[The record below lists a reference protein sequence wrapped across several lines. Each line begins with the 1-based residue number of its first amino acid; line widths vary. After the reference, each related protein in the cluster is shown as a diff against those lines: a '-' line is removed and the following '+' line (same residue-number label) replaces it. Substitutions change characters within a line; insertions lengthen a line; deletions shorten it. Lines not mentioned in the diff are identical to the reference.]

1 MHIYTYI
8 CTSLAPSPMNI
19 WTSCGPASFRK
30 HALVCAAQARA
41 MSVLP
46 VPGGP
51 YLNKPLRYFVMG
63 IF

>member
-1 MHIYTYI
+1 
-8 CTSLAPSPMNI
+8 MNI